1 MSEAALSEV
10 KRALPARAPFVCV
23 IFLGS
28 FLLFLIQPML
38 GRMILPRLGG
48 APAVWNT
55 AMLFFQAMLLAGYLY
70 AHAIARWPLKRQ
82 LATHLALFALA
93 AATLPIGLAGFYPE
107 SGGIAPAL
115 WLIGLLAVSI
125 GPVFFVVAAQA
136 PLMQAWFARSGD
148 PAAHNPYF
156 LYAASNAGSLLALV
170 AYPLLVEPLLPL
182 AYQSWLWSGGFAALA
197 MTVAGAGLLIAQ
209 NGAAGDRAVSAVV
222 PAEPASWPQR
232 LGWALFAA
240 VPSGLLLSTTNHITT
255 DVMAMPL
262 LWVIPL
268 AFYLATFI
276 IAFAASAEPLR
287 RLAASLAPYLVYGL
301 GALVMIGTESRLSG
315 FAWHLLLFFSAALG
329 LHVALARR
337 QPPAAQLTEFYLW
350 MSIGGVIGGLFC
362 ALAAPLLFDW
372 TYEHLILIVAAAA
385 LLPAPLVPAPI
396 ARLWAH
402 SGAVLRLAFPALFA
416 GLALLALLGDGAQG
430 RLLATL
436 FQLLFL
442 AGFLAVGRPRLLAF
456 CLAML
461 MLAAGGWANLRVS
474 LEPGARERSFFGVS
488 TILDSPDGR
497 RRSLVHGTTVHGV
510 QSLEPGRETEPLAY
524 YARGSGI
531 GAVMRGVPGFA
542 GPRARIGLVG
552 LGAGT
557 LACFSTPGQSW
568 RAYEIDPVV
577 IGIARDSGRFSFISR
592 CRPDLAIVE
601 GDARLTL
608 AAERSARFDLL
619 VVDAFSSDAIP
630 LHLLTREAFDVYART
645 LARRGVIA
653 MNITNRY
660 LDLEPVIA
668 AVAAERGWHGR
679 IRHYLP
685 DAAAQARDASES
697 RWLVLAPDEARLA
710 EVLGA
715 AQARPGEWKPLRR
728 RAGIGAW
735 SDDFSSVLPL
745 LSFR

>member
-1 MSEAALSEV
+1 MSEAALGRV
-10 KRALPARAPFVCV
+10 GRAVPARAPFIVV

-28 FLLFLIQPML
+28 FLLFLIQPMF

-107 SGGIAPAL
+107 SGGVAPAL

-148 PAAHNPYF
+148 PAAHSPYF

-170 AYPLLVEPLLPL
+170 SYPLLVEPLLPL

-197 MTVAGAGLLIAQ
+197 VTVAGAGLLVAQ
-209 NGAAGDRAVSAVV
+209 SGAATRETVAAA
-222 PAEPASWPQR
+222 PAEPASWAQR
-232 LGWALFAA
+232 ARWAALAA
-240 VPSGLLLSTTNHITT
+240 VPSGLLLSTTTHITT

-268 AFYLATFI
+268 ALYLATFI
-276 IAFAASAEPLR
+276 IAFADSAEPLR
-287 RLAASLAPYLVYGL
+287 RLAAAAAPYVVYGL
-301 GALVMIGTESRLSG
+301 GALVMVAGTPLGG
-315 FAWHLLLFFSAALG
+315 FVWQLVLFFAAALG
-329 LHVALARR
+329 LHIALARR

-350 MSIGGVIGGLFC
+350 MSVGGVIGGLFC

-372 TYEHLILIVAAAA
+372 TYEHLVLILAAAI
-385 LLPAPLVPAPI
+385 LLPAPLIPAPV
-396 ARLWAH
+396 AALWDR
-402 SGAVLRLAFPALFA
+402 VPILRTAFPLLFA
-416 GLALLALLGDGAQG
+416 GLALLALAASDAQQG
-430 RLLATL
+430 LLALL
-436 FQLLFL
+436 FQLAFL
-442 AGFLAVGRPRLLAF
+442 AGFLAVGRRAQRAF

-488 TILDSPDGR
+488 TILDSADGR

-510 QSLEPGRETEPLAY
+510 QSLEPGREREPLAY
-524 YARGSGI
+524 YAEGSGI
-531 GAVMRGVPGFA
+531 AALMSALPAFA
-542 GPRARIGLVG
+542 GPRAQVGLVG

-557 LACFSTPGQSW
+557 LSCFSAPGQSW
-568 RAYEIDPVV
+568 TAYEIDPVV
-577 IGIARDSGRFSFISR
+577 IRIARDSSRFSFISR

-608 AAERSARFDLL
+608 AAERPGRFDLL
-619 VVDAFSSDAIP
+619 IVDAFSSDAIP
-630 LHLLTREAFDVYART
+630 LHLLTREAFDVYNRT
-645 LARRGVIA
+645 LARRGVLA

-668 AVAAERGWHGR
+668 AIAAERGWRGR

-685 DAAAQARDASES
+685 DAAAQARDATES

-710 EVLGA
+710 EVLRA
-715 AQARPGEWKPLRR
+715 AGGQAGDWAPLRR
-728 RAGIGAW
+728 RPGVAAW
-735 SDDFSSVLPL
+735 TDDFSSVLPL
-745 LSFR
+745 LSLR

>member
-1 MSEAALSEV
+1 MSEAAITGV
-10 KRALPARAPFVCV
+10 RRAVPARAPFIFV

-70 AHAIARWPLKRQ
+70 AHAVSRWPLKRQ

-93 AATLPIGLAGFYPE
+93 AATLPIGLAGFYPD

-115 WLIGLLAVSI
+115 WLIGLLFVSI

-170 AYPLLVEPLLPL
+170 AYPLVVEPLLPL
-182 AYQSWLWSGGFAALA
+182 AWQSWVWSGGFAALA
-197 MTVAGAGLLIAQ
+197 VTVAGAGLLVAQ
-209 NGAAGDRAVSAVV
+209 GGGEPNEAESNAA
-222 PAEPASWPQR
+222 PAAPASWPQR
-232 LGWALFAA
+232 LRWALLAA

-262 LWVIPL
+262 LWAIPL
-268 AFYLATFI
+268 ALYLATFI
-276 IAFAASAEPLR
+276 IAFAESAEPLR
-287 RLAASLAPYLVYGL
+287 RVAAALAPYLVYGL
-301 GALVMIGTESRLSG
+301 GALVMVGTESRLAG
-315 FAWHLLLFFSAALG
+315 FSWHLLLFFAAALG

-350 MSIGGVIGGLFC
+350 MSIGGVAGGLFC

-385 LLPAPLVPAPI
+385 LLPAPLVAGPVE
-396 ARLWAH
+396 RLWQGSDAL
-402 SGAVLRLAFPALFA
+402 LRWILPAAFA
-416 GLALLALLGDGAQG
+416 GLALLALVGG
-430 RLLATL
+430 RIPALALL

-488 TILDSPDGR
+488 TILDSGDGR
-497 RRSLVHGTTVHGV
+497 MRSLVHGTTVHGI

-557 LACFSTPGQSW
+557 LACFSTPAQSW
-568 RAYEIDPVV
+568 TAYEIDPVV

-592 CRPDLAIVE
+592 CRPRLPIVE

-608 AAERSARFDLL
+608 AAERPGRFDLL
-619 VVDAFSSDAIP
+619 IVDAFSSDSIP
-630 LHLLTREAFDVYART
+630 LHLLTREAFEVYART
-645 LARRGVIA
+645 LDRRGVVA

-660 LDLEPVIA
+660 LDVEPVIA
-668 AVAAERGWHGR
+668 AIAAERGWSGR

-685 DAAAQARDASES
+685 DRTAQAGDAQES

-710 EVLGA
+710 EVLRASG
-715 AQARPGEWKPLRR
+715 ARPGEWAPLARR
-728 RAGIGAW
+728 PGFAAW
-735 SDDFSSVLPL
+735 SDDFSSILPL
-745 LSFR
+745 LSLR

>member
-1 MSEAALSEV
+1 MSEAILTRKAKAV
-10 KRALPARAPFVCV
+10 PARAPFVFV

-28 FLLFLIQPML
+28 FLLFLIQPMF

-82 LATHLALFALA
+82 LATHLALFVLA
-93 AATLPIGLAGFYPE
+93 AATLPIGLAGFYPA
-107 SGGIAPAL
+107 SGGVAPAL
-115 WLIGLLAVSI
+115 WLIGLLFVSI

-148 PAAHNPYF
+148 PAAHSPYF
-156 LYAASNAGSLLALV
+156 LYAASNAGSLLALL

-182 AYQSWLWSGGFAALA
+182 AYQSWFWSGGFAALA
-197 MTVAGAGLLIAQ
+197 ITVAGAGLLVAQ
-209 NGAAGDRAVSAVV
+209 SGAAAGEAAVPAA
-222 PAEPASWPQR
+222 AEPASWR
-232 LGWALFAA
+232 LRLNWALLAA
-240 VPSGLLLSTTNHITT
+240 VPSGLLLSTTTHITT

-268 AFYLATFI
+268 ALYLATFI
-276 IAFAASAEPLR
+276 IAFAAGAEPLR
-287 RLAASLAPYLVYGL
+287 RGAAALAPYVVYGL
-301 GALVMIGTESRLSG
+301 GARVMVGGESRLGG
-315 FAWHLLLFFSAALG
+315 FAWHLVLFFTAALG
-329 LHVALARR
+329 LHIALARR

-362 ALAAPLLFDW
+362 ALAAPIAFDW
-372 TYEHLILIVAAAA
+372 TYEHLVLIVAAAA
-385 LLPAPLVPAPI
+385 LLPAPLVPALV
-396 ARLWAH
+396 ARVWERWD
-402 SGAVLRLAFPALFA
+402 GVLRIAVPILFA
-416 GLALLALLGDGAQG
+416 GLALLALLGGTTQV
-430 RLLATL
+430 RLLGLL

-442 AGFLAVGRPRLLAF
+442 AGFLVVGRRGLTAF

-488 TILDSPDGR
+488 TILDRADGR
-497 RRSLVHGTTVHGV
+497 VRSLVHGTTIHGM

-524 YARGSGI
+524 YAEGSGI
-531 GAVMRGVPGFA
+531 AAIMRAAPGFA
-542 GPRARIGLVG
+542 GPQARIGLVG
-552 LGAGT
+552 LGAGS
-557 LACFSTPGQSW
+557 LVCFSSPGQSW
-568 RAYEIDPVV
+568 IAYEIDPVV
-577 IGIARDSGRFSFISR
+577 IRIARDSGRFSFISR
-592 CRPDLAIVE
+592 CRPDLGIVE

-608 AAERSARFDLL
+608 AAERPGRFDLL

-645 LARRGVIA
+645 LERRGVIA

-660 LDLEPVIA
+660 LDVEPVIA
-668 AVAAERGWHGR
+668 AIAAERGWSGR

-685 DAAAQARDASES
+685 DAAAQARDATES

-710 EVLGA
+710 EVMRAAGA
-715 AQARPGEWKPLRR
+715 RGGDWAPLTRRPGFP
-728 RAGIGAW
+728 AW
-735 SDDFSSVLPL
+735 TDDFSSVLPL
-745 LSFR
+745 LSLR